1 MIFKKRY
8 SKIISMGIF
17 GEELTVR
24 ILNDFKI
31 EDKLLNKIKNL
42 VKNLHYIYLQ
52 IYFKEKTK

>member
-1 MIFKKRY
+1 
-8 SKIISMGIF
+8 MGIF